1 MSMLDRVIQW
11 IQSDFARRRLEQ
23 QRRRAA
29 KALPEI
35 EARRRMIA
43 SVRMKHRKHKHL
55 EKEQQACMTT
65 ILRGRA
71 PQ

>member
-11 IQSDFARRRLEQ
+11 IQSDFARRRLEAQ
-23 QRRRAA
+23 KRRVA

-35 EARRRMIA
+35 EARRRKIA

-55 EKEQQACMTT
+55 EKQQVEAMLQ
-65 ILRGRA
+65 ILRREWN
-71 PQ
+71 